1 MKADL
6 PVLIASLPDVWQGQ
20 RLHREVPA
28 LASGHGALDRLLP
41 GGGWPLG
48 AVTEVLA
55 GCSGT
60 GEFSVLFPAMAQ
72 VTSRAQWVI
81 LVDPP
86 WIPYAPAMHGH
97 GIDLRQLLVVRSDN
111 RRESDWA
118 CEQVLRGVRG
128 GMVLAWQ
135 ERPRFSS
142 LRRLQLA
149 ARAGHKSAFL
159 FRPPE
164 AAGEASPATLRI
176 RMTADPAG
184 TRVTLLKC
192 RGRRPGESVLLRR
205 LPGLPGIP
213 ALPLA
218 ANEAVAPT
226 TEPVRIQ
233 SPVAE
238 QRVH

>member
-6 PVLIASLPDVWQGQ
+6 PVLTASLPDVWQGR
-20 RLHREVPA
+20 RLHRQIPA
-28 LASGHGALDRLLP
+28 LASGHAALDSVLP

-48 AVTEVLA
+48 AATEILT
-55 GCSGT
+55 GSSGA
-60 GEFSVLFPAMAQ
+60 GEFSLLFPAMAQ

-81 LVDPP
+81 MVDPP
-86 WIPYAPAMHGH
+86 WIPYAPAMRGH
-97 GIDLRQLLVVRSDN
+97 GIDLQQLLVVRSDN

-135 ERPRFSS
+135 DSPRFSG

-149 ARAGHKSAFL
+149 ARSGHKPAFL

-164 AAGEASPATLRI
+164 AAAEASPATLRL
-176 RMTADPAG
+176 RLTADPTG

-205 LPGLPGIP
+205 SPGLPGMS
-213 ALPLA
+213 ALP
-218 ANEAVAPT
+218 VAPV
-226 TEPVRIQ
+226 EAAVPAAQPVPPRAPQIERQ
-233 SPVAE
+233 
-238 QRVH
+238 VH

>member
-6 PVLIASLPDVWQGQ
+6 PVLTASLPDVWQGR

-28 LASGHGALDRLLP
+28 LASGHAALDRLLP

-48 AVTEVLA
+48 AVTEMLA
-55 GCSGT
+55 GCSGA
-60 GEFSVLFPAMAQ
+60 GEFSLLFPAMAQ
-72 VTSRAQWVI
+72 LTSHAQWVI
-81 LVDPP
+81 MVDPP
-86 WIPYAPAMHGH
+86 WIPYAPAMRGH
-97 GIDLRQLLVVRSDN
+97 GIDLGQLLIVRSES

-135 ERPRFSS
+135 DRPRFSS

-149 ARAGHKSAFL
+149 ARAGHKPAFL
-159 FRPPE
+159 FRPP
-164 AAGEASPATLRI
+164 AAASEASPAALRV
-176 RMTADPAG
+176 RMTADPGG

-205 LPGLPGIP
+205 LPGLPGIH

-218 ANEAVAPT
+218 ANEAITST

-233 SPVAE
+233 PPVAE